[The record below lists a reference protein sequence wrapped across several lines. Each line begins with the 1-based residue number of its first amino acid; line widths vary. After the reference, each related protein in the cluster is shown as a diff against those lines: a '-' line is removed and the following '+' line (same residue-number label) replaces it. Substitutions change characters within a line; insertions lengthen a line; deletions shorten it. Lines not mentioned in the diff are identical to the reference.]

1 MCTKKHIP
9 IAYHRT
15 KIVILPKSN
24 NKLCNVI
31 IIQTNMYG
39 RALHTDT
46 YSTFCAQIATPPPWA
61 GQEHLPCLRP
71 ARLWTQAWA
80 QKADYGRHP
89 QAWLIDALNS
99 RVSRRAWKYGHEHNQ
114 RWQIRST
121 LKPTDPNYAR
131 HGWNQH
137 GMPTSWNKHV
147 KLNLYQSQVGYTHIN
162 TKQINKYCHF
172 GK

>member
-1 MCTKKHIP
+1 MGAP
-9 IAYHRT
+9 Y
-15 KIVILPKSN
+15 IL
-24 NKLCNVI
+24 I
-31 IIQTNMYG
+31 
-39 RALHTDT
+39 HTAH
-46 YSTFCAQIATPPPWA
+46 SCAQIATPPPWA

-99 RVSRRAWKYGHEHNQ
+99 RVSRRAWKYGNEHNQ

-131 HGWNQH
+131 HGWYADFMKQTCQIEFIPISSGIYAYQHQANQ
-137 GMPTSWNKHV
+137 
-147 KLNLYQSQVGYTHIN
+147 
-162 TKQINKYCHF
+162 QILSFWKI
-172 GK
+172 GIDQLAWALEIET